1 MSGVKLFEEKSV
13 RSVYNEQIEKWYFS
27 VQDVVAILTDSKDVK
42 QYIKRMLCRDVILN
56 NNWGTICTLV
66 EMKAADGKTRKIQA
80 AKAGGK
86 VAGNARKELEQKSG
100 AKIVSN
106 QNFKDLT
113 DIKKL
118 EE

>member
-1 MSGVKLFEEKSV
+1 MGIDE
-13 RSVYNEQIEKWYFS
+13 NQ
-27 VQDVVAILTDSKDVK
+27 
-42 QYIKRMLCRDVILN
+42 
-56 NNWGTICTLV
+56 
-66 EMKAADGKTRKIQA
+66 QA